1 MRLAIETVFPFL
13 FLHLIQ
19 DNVEGKYFL
28 VETKGNSTTTPSSQ
42 VYEYFVHCVYKI
54 AQGQPKPF
62 SEMDLCFFHFLKHKP
77 QCLVGTVQGGRKCG
91 TSVDHHT
98 EKGDWAYWNYVPEL
112 IRRIQKKKIYLDLY
126 LNCRGD
132 RDFEQAIQ
140 DLSQY
145 LF

>member
-1 MRLAIETVFPFL
+1 M
-13 FLHLIQ
+13 
-19 DNVEGKYFL
+19 
-28 VETKGNSTTTPSSQ
+28 
-42 VYEYFVHCVYKI
+42 
-54 AQGQPKPF
+54 
-62 SEMDLCFFHFLKHKP
+62 
-77 QCLVGTVQGGRKCG
+77 GTVQGGRKCG

-145 LF
+145 LFYFVPQESHSQAGSVMHI

>member
-54 AQGQPKPF
+54 SQGQPKPF
-62 SEMDLCFFHFLKHKP
+62 SEMDLHFCHFTSMFF
-77 QCLVGTVQGGRKCG
+77 
-91 TSVDHHT
+91 
-98 EKGDWAYWNYVPEL
+98 
-112 IRRIQKKKIYLDLY
+112 LDT
-126 LNCRGD
+126 NG
-132 RDFEQAIQ
+132 FAQ
-140 DLSQY
+140 
-145 LF
+145 